1 MIQSSPVPSP
11 VHRFKRAKF
20 WKQVA
25 IGAIVGGVSMGLALA
40 SIDGL
45 KGATLTPDEAVA
57 LGAGVI
63 YFIIGLF
70 VGLGALFP
78 KAGSEL
84 LNV

>member
-1 MIQSSPVPSP
+1 MIQSSPVPTP

-45 KGATLTPDEAVA
+45 KGAT
-57 LGAGVI
+57 
-63 YFIIGLF
+63 
-70 VGLGALFP
+70 
-78 KAGSEL
+78 
-84 LNV
+84 